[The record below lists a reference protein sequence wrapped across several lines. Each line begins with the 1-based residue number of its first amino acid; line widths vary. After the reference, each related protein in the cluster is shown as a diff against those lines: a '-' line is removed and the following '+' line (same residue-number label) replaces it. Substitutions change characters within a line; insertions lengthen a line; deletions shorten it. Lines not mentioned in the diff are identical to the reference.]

1 MNTRPPETQPQD
13 IGTPKPAQNGQIF
26 RPWVTYALIGV
37 SVLIYAL
44 QALTQATQGVD
55 LLELYGAKI
64 NEAIIAGEIWRL
76 VTPIFLH
83 VSIIHILFN
92 MYFLYVI
99 GPAMEHY
106 YGATRYL
113 LLYFLAGISG
123 NVMSFYLSPNPSMG
137 ASTALFGLVA
147 AQGVFIYRNRAFFGD
162 RARGMLRNTLFLVVV
177 NLLIG
182 LTPGIDDWGHV
193 GGLLGGLA
201 FAWACGPLL
210 KVNWLPG
217 GGYHVEDQNLNP
229 RMWVFGVV
237 ELVVLAGL
245 VVLKIAT
252 AIN

>member
-1 MNTRPPETQPQD
+1 MNSNPSDLPPQD
-13 IGTPKPAQNGQIF
+13 IGTGSDSSPAQQVQVF
-26 RPWVTYALIGV
+26 RPWVTYGLIAVTVAVYG
-37 SVLIYAL
+37 L
-44 QALTQATQGVD
+44 QLLTQDAQGIS
-55 LLELYGAKI
+55 LLEDWGAKI
-64 NEAIIAGEIWRL
+64 NQAIIAGQVWRL

-92 MYFLYVI
+92 MYFLFVI

-123 NVMSFYLSPNPSMG
+123 NVMSFYLSSSNSEG

-147 AQGVFIYRNRAFFGD
+147 AQGVFVYRNREIFGE

-193 GGLLGGLA
+193 GGLA

-217 GGYHVEDQNLNP
+217 GGFQLQDLNVSG
-229 RMWVFGVV
+229 RTWLIGLV

-245 VVLKIAT
+245 VYLKIAT
-252 AIN
+252 A